1 MKRLFKFK
9 YIILFIASFLFSM
22 CFFLTFEINYD
33 GNMPRAF
40 INEFHFD
47 FSFFVKVFLFSIL
60 VSILCYFLF
69 KLLDKIKINNH
80 NKSLSSKKVFII
92 NFVGL
97 LLTGLLFLIT
107 FYPGNV
113 MIDTLYIFKNPIEIS
128 SQHPIFYIWLVTI
141 PFKVFCKL
149 FSDVNTAVF
158 LTCLIQ
164 LIIASGIISFI
175 IVWFNNTFK
184 NKILTILIS
193 LYFILVPIITNYN
206 TTLVKDS
213 IFCLILLCTIPIIY
227 EIIKSNSNW
236 IKDKKNFIITCIIFS
251 LVCLVRNNGLY
262 IILILLLILIL
273 MYKKQFKRYLLITI
287 ITLIISFIPS
297 LFSNK
302 QLFQEKV
309 GIPLNQLA
317 YVIYTDGKID
327 DKNLNYLEKIYDYD
341 SYKNNYNPFLID
353 TIKWDDNFNREYLNN
368 NSKQFIEVWI
378 KTLPHNLESYLKS
391 YALSTYGNWSIDK
404 FYKTQSV
411 FLGVDDD
418 NKTLFPD
425 LKNTNTILSFMK
437 PFYNKT
443 VTYLSG
449 GVCFWILVFFSLYM
463 IYKKAYKLLLLTV
476 PLYGVWLSLML
487 ATPFSLAFRYMSPF
501 MYLLPFIILITIIK
515 TRNKK

>member
-1 MKRLFKFK
+1 MKKLFKFK
-9 YIILFIASFLFSM
+9 YIILFVASILFSM
-22 CFFLTFEINYD
+22 CFFLTLEINYD
-33 GNMPRAF
+33 GSMPTKF
-40 INEFHFD
+40 INDFHFD
-47 FSFFVKVFLFSIL
+47 FIFFIKVFLFSIL
-60 VSILCYFLF
+60 VFIICYFLF
-69 KLLDKIKINNH
+69 KLLDKIKIKDQ
-80 NKSLSSKKVFII
+80 NKSFSSKKVFII
-92 NFVGL
+92 NFIGL
-97 LLTGLLFLIT
+97 MLMGLLFLIT
-107 FYPGNV
+107 FYPGNIMV
-113 MIDTLYIFKNPIEIS
+113 DTLYIFKNTIGMS
-128 SQHPIFYIWLVTI
+128 SQHPIFYICLVAI
-141 PFKVFCKL
+141 PFKVFCWL
-149 FSDVNTAVF
+149 FSNINTAVF

-164 LIIASGIISFI
+164 LITASGIISFI
-175 IVWFNNTFK
+175 IAWFNNTFK

-193 LYFILVPIITNYN
+193 LYFIFVPIITNYN
-206 TTLVKDS
+206 TTIVKDS
-213 IFCLILLCTIPIIY
+213 AFCLILLCTIPIIY

-236 IKDKKNFIITCIIFS
+236 IKNKKNFVITCIIFS

-262 IILILLLILIL
+262 IILILLLILML
-273 MYKKQFKRYLLITI
+273 AYKKQFKYYLLM
-287 ITLIISFIPS
+287 TLIILVISFIPN

-368 NSKQFIEVWI
+368 NSKEFIKVWV
-378 KTLPHNLESYLKS
+378 KTLPNNLEGYIKS

-449 GVCFWILVFFSLYM
+449 GVCFWILVFISLYM
-463 IYKKAYKLLLLTV
+463 IYKKVYKLLLLAV
-476 PLYGVWLSLML
+476 PLYGVWLSLMI

>member
-1 MKRLFKFK
+1 MNS
-9 YIILFIASFLFSM
+9 ILIFY
-22 CFFLTFEINYD
+22 FFL
-33 GNMPRAF
+33 
-40 INEFHFD
+40 
-47 FSFFVKVFLFSIL
+47 KVFLVSIL
-60 VSILCYFLF
+60 VSIFCYFLF
-69 KLLDKIKINNH
+69 KLLDKIKISNH
-80 NKSLSSKKVFII
+80 NDTFSSKKVFII
-92 NFVGL
+92 NFISL
-97 LLTGLLFLIT
+97 MLTGLLFLIT

-113 MIDTLYIFKNPIEIS
+113 MIDTLYIFKNPVEIS

-141 PFKVFCKL
+141 PFKVFYKL
-149 FSDVNTAVF
+149 FSNINIAVF

-175 IVWFNNTFK
+175 IAWFNNTFK

-193 LYFILVPIITNYN
+193 LYFIFVPIITNYN

-213 IFCLILLCTIPIIY
+213 AFCLILFCTIPIIY
-227 EIIKSNSNW
+227 EIIKSNSYW
-236 IKDKKNFIITCIIFS
+236 IKNRKNFVITCIIFS

-262 IILILLLILIL
+262 IILILLLILML
-273 MYKKQFKRYLLITI
+273 AYKKQFKYYLLM
-287 ITLIISFIPS
+287 TLIILVISFITS

-341 SYKNNYNPFLID
+341 LFKKNYYPFLID

-368 NSKQFIEVWI
+368 NSKEFIKVWV
-378 KTLPHNLESYLKS
+378 KTLPNNLEGYIKS

-425 LKNTNTILSFMK
+425 LKNTNTTLSFMK

-443 VTYLSG
+443 VTYLSS
-449 GVCFWILVFFSLYM
+449 GVCFWILVFFSLYI
-463 IYKKAYKLLLLTV
+463 IYKKAYKLLLLTI

>member
-1 MKRLFKFK
+1 MKKLFKFK

-22 CFFLTFEINYD
+22 CFFLTLEINYD

-149 FSDVNTAVF
+149 FSDVNIAVF

-327 DKNLNYLEKIYDYD
+327 DKNLNYLEKIYDYN

-368 NSKQFIEVWI
+368 NSKEFIKVWV
-378 KTLPHNLESYLKS
+378 KTLPNNLEGYIKS

>member
-1 MKRLFKFK
+1 ML
-9 YIILFIASFLFSM
+9 A
-22 CFFLTFEINYD
+22 
-33 GNMPRAF
+33 
-40 INEFHFD
+40 
-47 FSFFVKVFLFSIL
+47 
-60 VSILCYFLF
+60 
-69 KLLDKIKINNH
+69 
-80 NKSLSSKKVFII
+80 
-92 NFVGL
+92 
-97 LLTGLLFLIT
+97 
-107 FYPGNV
+107 
-113 MIDTLYIFKNPIEIS
+113 
-128 SQHPIFYIWLVTI
+128 
-141 PFKVFCKL
+141 
-149 FSDVNTAVF
+149 
-158 LTCLIQ
+158 
-164 LIIASGIISFI
+164 
-175 IVWFNNTFK
+175 
-184 NKILTILIS
+184 
-193 LYFILVPIITNYN
+193 
-206 TTLVKDS
+206 
-213 IFCLILLCTIPIIY
+213 
-227 EIIKSNSNW
+227 
-236 IKDKKNFIITCIIFS
+236 
-251 LVCLVRNNGLY
+251 
-262 IILILLLILIL
+262 
-273 MYKKQFKRYLLITI
+273 YKKQFKYYLLM
-287 ITLIISFIPS
+287 TLIILVISFIPN

-341 SYKNNYNPFLID
+341 LFKKNYYPFLID

-368 NSKQFIEVWI
+368 NSKEFIKVWI
-378 KTLPHNLESYLKS
+378 KTLPNNLEGYIKS